1 MIALRRR
8 RRNKPEIEEKLR
20 EHSLWRASY
29 FREGSRADFSG
40 WNLSGADFQGQD
52 LSGARFRRAN
62 LRNTYL
68 VDTVFHGSNFQGA
81 DLTGAVMFDTV
92 FRRVDLSE
100 VRGLEYVVHHGPST
114 IGLDT
119 LLRSAGCIP
128 PAFLQGAGLPLEA
141 IQPLLE
147 WAREHGGSTKYYSVF
162 ISYGGPDEAFAL
174 RLYDALR
181 ARGVEVFIF
190 ARHAQP
196 GMKLYEVMSR
206 YVNEY
211 ERVLLICSRDSLVR
225 PGVANELDEVL
236 RREAREGG
244 SSVLLPVALDDYVF
258 SQWTPVE
265 ETLAR
270 AVRDRVVGDFR
281 GAIESN
287 SVFSLQFE
295 RLMSALRRAPE
306 KLRHRAAQP
315 GASSGRDILE
325 GR

>member
-1 MIALRRR
+1 MRRR
-8 RRNKPEIEEKLR
+8 RRNRPEIEEKLR

-62 LRNTYL
+62 LRNAYL
-68 VDTVFHGSNFQGA
+68 VDTVFHGSNLQGA

-100 VRGLEYVVHHGPST
+100 VRGLERVVHHGPST

-128 PAFLQGAGLPLEA
+128 PVFLLNAGLPLEA
-141 IQPLLE
+141 VQPLLE
-147 WAREHGGSTKYYSVF
+147 WARKHGGSTNYYSVF
-162 ISYGGPDEAFAL
+162 ISYGAADEAFAL

-181 ARGVEVFIF
+181 ARGVEAFIF
-190 ARHAQP
+190 ARHAEP
-196 GMKLYEVMSR
+196 GRKLYDVMSR

-211 ERVLLICSRDSLVR
+211 ERVLLICSRDSLAR

-244 SSVLLPVALDDYVF
+244 SSVLVPVALDDYVF
-258 SQWTPVE
+258 SEWTPVE
-265 ETLAR
+265 EALAR
-270 AVRDRVVGDFR
+270 AVRDRVIGDFR
-281 GAIESN
+281 GATESD
-287 SVFSLQFE
+287 SVLSLQVE
-295 RLMSALRRAPE
+295 RLVNALRRAPE
-306 KLRHRAAQP
+306 HIRHRAAQP
-315 GASSGRDILE
+315 RASSARLTP
-325 GR
+325 RA